1 MRLNETFNY
10 IPEAPTQHPAGNSQW
25 ICSSFLVLIREELGI
40 INNWISSSVLNHP
53 SSSTALKTSINVRC
67 IMNLE
72 TIILSRDKDNQVGS
86 FHDCQCLRA
95 KGTIGYHLT
104 SSLSF
109 HSVLISH
116 TLQGSMGP
124 YDRRTVT
131 TVLGEHNR
139 PQVSTRGQKEGPH
152 EHKKMTRE

>member
-1 MRLNETFNY
+1 
-10 IPEAPTQHPAGNSQW
+10 
-25 ICSSFLVLIREELGI
+25 
-40 INNWISSSVLNHP
+40 
-53 SSSTALKTSINVRC
+53 
-67 IMNLE
+67 MNLE
-72 TIILSRDKDNQVGS
+72 TRIPSRDKDNQIGS

-109 HSVLISH
+109 HNVLISD

-124 YDRRTVT
+124 YDRMTVT
-131 TVLGEHNR
+131 TVLGEHSR

-152 EHKKMTRE
+152 EHKKMTREQKTKSLGLAYKTVSKELFKRTLPCNIPRLLLLTRYQKEAATVEKEN